1 MTCKT
6 LEQAVLNTSKV
17 RQVID
22 EYEVRTLEA
31 DWGTEDESIGRL
43 MDQLQG
49 SRQIP
54 LLAVF
59 PAGSPNE
66 PIIFQAQYTQGA
78 LIKALREASGSKR
91 IAASLP

>member
-1 MTCKT
+1 M
-6 LEQAVLNTSKV
+6 V
-17 RQVID
+17 D
-22 EYEVRTLEA
+22 EFDVRTLEA

-54 LLAVF
+54 LLVVF

-66 PIIFQAQYTQGA
+66 PVIFQAQYTQNKV
-78 LIKALREASGSKR
+78 IKAVRDACPPKR
-91 IAASLP
+91 IATALP